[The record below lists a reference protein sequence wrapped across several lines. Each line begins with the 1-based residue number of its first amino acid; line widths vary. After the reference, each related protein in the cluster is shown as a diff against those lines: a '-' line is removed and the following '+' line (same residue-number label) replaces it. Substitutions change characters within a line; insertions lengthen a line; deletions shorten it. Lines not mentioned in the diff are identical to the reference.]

1 MKKSLSDKLT
11 RYGSLAAGIVG
22 TTVAQGQVLYT
33 DLAPGITI
41 DEDSLFFFDINQ
53 DGVNDFAI
61 RSRFDFELG
70 ISVFDEIS
78 ALPLNNTGSR
88 IAGDVPMSYPY
99 ASKFDFNV
107 NIDGNTE
114 WLGPLI
120 EGSLL
125 FARNGNFTYND
136 YWNGGD
142 TDKFL
147 GLRLALGDS
156 MHYGWARLDVHVT
169 NDGISYTLKDFAV
182 NLKANEGLNTSH
194 LIGVD
199 KHKEMAFIVSQQGQE
214 IWIKADILHTDA
226 NVELFDVQGRVVY
239 SDRIQPNNEMRISTT
254 QYRSGMYILRFFNEG
269 GMIERKII
277 LR

>member
-1 MKKSLSDKLT
+1 MKKSLSDKLA

-22 TTVAQGQVLYT
+22 TTAAQGQILYT
-33 DLAPGITI
+33 DLSPGITI
-41 DEDSLFFFDINQ
+41 DEDSLFFFDLNQ
-53 DGVNDFAI
+53 DSINDFAI
-61 RSRFDFELG
+61 RSRFDYQLG

-107 NIDGNTE
+107 DIDQDTE
-114 WLGPLI
+114 WLGPLV

-125 FARNGNFTYND
+125 FARNGNFDYND

-169 NDGISYTLKDFAV
+169 SNGISYTLKDFAV
-182 NLKANEGLNTSH
+182 NLKANEAINTSH
-194 LIGVD
+194 LVSVD
-199 KHKEMAFIVSQQGQE
+199 KHNEMAFIVSQQGQE
-214 IWIKADILHTDA
+214 IWIKADVLQSEAT
-226 NVELFDVQGRVVY
+226 VELFDVQGRVVY
-239 SDRIQPNNEMRISTT
+239 SDRILPRAEMRISTI
-254 QYRSGMYILRFFNEG
+254 QYRSGMYILRFYNQDG
-269 GMIERKII
+269 LKERKVII
-277 LR
+277 R